1 MSKRQRFISRR
12 LIVLSAVFMLI
23 GCNLTAQSDSASY
36 WKKHFDVNG
45 YVKFM
50 QTFSGDMEG
59 EIYDQ
64 SLWHNRFNLKF
75 NSHTKNGGTE
85 FYLESRNRIF
95 YGEAVQINSFMKD
108 TLSKD
113 AGFLD
118 LSFSAGDERSF
129 LYGGT
134 FDRLWYKGYYK
145 SWEWSLGRQRINW
158 GINSYWNANDLFNA
172 FTFTDFD
179 YEERPGSDALR
190 IQKTFKNGANL
201 EVASSIGADSST
213 VGAAKLGW
221 NIWNYDFQIIAGKYY
236 GDYVIGGGWAGGIK
250 DWGFKGETTY
260 FIDSEDANKS
270 AVSLSVS
277 GEYILKGNKFLGLG
291 ALYTS
296 NGLSGS
302 ADVSASLLAFQ
313 ASPKSLMPTR
323 WSAMATYGGEF
334 GGLSSYA
341 LVFVYL
347 PGTKFGLLMPSITRS
362 VAQNFDL
369 SFHMI
374 NVGGSMNNEPV
385 FLANGFVRA
394 KWSF

>member
-23 GCNLTAQSDSASY
+23 GYNLTAQSDSASY

-75 NSHTKNGGTE
+75 NSQTKNGGTE
-85 FYLESRNRIF
+85 LYLESRNRMF

-108 TLSKD
+108 TLAKD

-190 IQKTFKNGANL
+190 IQKIFKMVL
-201 EVASSIGADSST
+201 I
-213 VGAAKLGW
+213 
-221 NIWNYDFQIIAGKYY
+221 
-236 GDYVIGGGWAGGIK
+236 
-250 DWGFKGETTY
+250 
-260 FIDSEDANKS
+260 
-270 AVSLSVS
+270 
-277 GEYILKGNKFLGLG
+277 
-291 ALYTS
+291 
-296 NGLSGS
+296 
-302 ADVSASLLAFQ
+302 
-313 ASPKSLMPTR
+313 
-323 WSAMATYGGEF
+323 
-334 GGLSSYA
+334 
-341 LVFVYL
+341 
-347 PGTKFGLLMPSITRS
+347 
-362 VAQNFDL
+362 
-369 SFHMI
+369 
-374 NVGGSMNNEPV
+374 
-385 FLANGFVRA
+385 
-394 KWSF
+394 